1 MHFAGSFPA
10 SCDFSVLPCEP
21 TGLCSSE
28 RIYPE
33 KNRVGKSPQQCHML
47 CSCVLLAGLA
57 ASTSLC
63 FVLKIHFK
71 RFGWFRNDN
80 RDSHPW
86 CEGHW
91 LCHTALSPV
100 PQRCLTRHRFQC
112 EELSS
117 LVEGAQRA
125 LAQKSPGVRHL
136 STGVTT
142 GWMGQQRAGD
152 AHRFSPLQI
161 PHSISTGTLQT
172 GWLCLN
178 E

>member
-91 LCHTALSPV
+91 LCHTASSPV

-112 EELSS
+112 EELISGRSPEGPGSEITGSEAPQHWGDHGLDGPAASRGCSS
-117 LVEGAQRA
+117 LFTFANPSQHLYRNFANWLA
-125 LAQKSPGVRHL
+125 LS
-136 STGVTT
+136 
-142 GWMGQQRAGD
+142 
-152 AHRFSPLQI
+152 
-161 PHSISTGTLQT
+161 
-172 GWLCLN
+172 